1 MEKELE
7 AKQEFLKEDKDEVV
21 EIVDG
26 KRVRYNF
33 SFEARLSQT
42 SEENKTYYQQIQNTL
57 AGFGVKVS
65 RSWKQERIYLGRKT
79 YGAILF
85 KGKRL
90 CVAMA
95 LNPKDYEE
103 TKYKGIDLS
112 DVKRFEEIPMLMKL
126 TSDRKMKYVKELLKI
141 LFETQGFVFKEA
153 AAEEFQ
159 IPYESTEDLLA
170 KGLVKPVVS
179 KARKPVVTETVI
191 LEEPVQT
198 EAVILDEPEKKEK
211 TYLIKACRRG
221 RRAIVNLGELKA
233 LDGVITLDILKEK
246 GFVSK
251 NARYVKLLGNGIVA
265 KPLVIEVHAYSQ
277 KAYQKLISVKG
288 TIKKI

>member
-42 SEENKTYYQQIQNTL
+42 SEENKTYYQQIRNIL
-57 AGFGVKVS
+57 AGFGVKGS

-126 TSDRKMKYVKELLKI
+126 TSDRKMKYVKELLGI
-141 LFETQGFVFKEA
+141 LFETQGFVFKKA
-153 AAEEFQ
+153 TAEEFE

-179 KARKPVVTETVI
+179 KARKTVVTETVI

-211 TYLIKACRRG
+211 AYPIKARR
-221 RRAIVNLGELKA
+221 RSRWAIVNLGELKA

-251 NARYVKLLGNGIVA
+251 NARYVKLLGNGIA
-265 KPLVIEVHAYSQ
+265 DKPLVIEVHAYSQ